1 MGTTFKPTLFPHGTL
16 MYLFDGKS
24 TAVTAV
30 SSGVNLLGILGY
42 EGVGRTVGCDR
53 QMHYIFCIVNVGL
66 VQAI

>member
-1 MGTTFKPTLFPHGTL
+1 